1 MLKDP
6 SNLKYRF
13 QYAYVVE
20 KKVQKLFEEEGRKDL
35 EEIKQSSINLNMCKN
50 MYIGLSRLGISD
62 HIRNIDNPDM
72 KDRVKTELSKI
83 RA

>member
-1 MLKDP
+1 
-6 SNLKYRF
+6 
-13 QYAYVVE
+13 
-20 KKVQKLFEEEGRKDL
+20 
-35 EEIKQSSINLNMCKN
+35 
-50 MYIGLSRLGISD
+50 MYIGLSRIGIGD